1 MDKERVVE
9 IIKDWIQLDNELKQL
24 QKVSREKRE
33 EKKLISSELIDIM
46 KNNEIDCFDVNDGK
60 LLYSKNTVKS
70 SLNKQHIL
78 QSLQTIFQNDDN
90 KIEQIANHIFNT
102 REEKVRESIKR
113 KINK

>member
-24 QKVSREKRE
+24 QKISREKRE
-33 EKKLISSELIDIM
+33 EKKLISNELIDIM

-78 QSLQTIFQNDDN
+78 HSLHTIFQNDEN
-90 KIEQIANHIFNT
+90 KVEEIANHIFNT